1 MGGRGV
7 GVRAGVGVEG
17 ADVAVGGIIVAVGD
31 DGTGELVA
39 VGTVVGTTARAVAVA
54 RAIAR
59 DDWKLMLMSPAV
71 MLHTE
76 IARATRPMPRRTR
89 TVLPWRWNQFIGGT
103 SAAPAA
109 ALFLLRHYRPSPLPS
124 SLPPTEP
131 PGC

>member
-7 GVRAGVGVEG
+7 GVRGGVGVAG
-17 ADVAVGGIIVAVGD
+17 ADVAVGGIIGAVGKG
-31 DGTGELVA
+31 GTGEV
-39 VGTVVGTTARAVAVA
+39 VVVGTTARAVAVA

-59 DDWKLMLMSPAV
+59 DDWRLMLMSPAV

-89 TVLPWRWNQFIGGT
+89 TVLPWRWNQFIGGS

>member
-1 MGGRGV
+1 VGGRGV
-7 GVRAGVGVEG
+7 GVRSRVGVAG
-17 ADVAVGGIIVAVGD
+17 AAVAVGGIIGAVGEG
-31 DGTGELVA
+31 GTGAVVA
-39 VGTVVGTTARAVAVA
+39 VGTTARAVAVA

-59 DDWKLMLMSPAV
+59 DDWRFMLMSPAV
-71 MLHTE
+71 MLHAA

-109 ALFLLRHYRPSPLPS
+109 ALFLLRHYRLGPAPS
-124 SLPPTEP
+124 SLPLTEL